1 MMKKINT
8 LGIAA
13 LMTLSASALAHTDLV
28 NSYPEDGAMLMQQP
42 ETLELSFSEDVA
54 VSSLKMVGSDGQ
66 ELALDAAIE
75 METGP
80 GTDLSIV
87 LPNLVPDTYTVQWVV
102 MSPDGHEVSGEVSF
116 MQH

>member
-28 NSYPEDGAMLMQQP
+28 NSNPEDGAMLMQQP
-42 ETLELSFSEDVA
+42 EALAMSFGEDVKM
-54 VSSLKMVGSDGQ
+54 SSLKLVDSGGQALDLGAEMKAGPGSD
-66 ELALDAAIE
+66 
-75 METGP
+75 
-80 GTDLSIV
+80 LSV
-87 LPNLVPDTYTVQWVV
+87 TLPELVPDTYTVHWVV
-102 MSPDGHEVSGEVSF
+102 QSQDGHEVSGQFSF